1 MIKNDPLSA
10 DILTSI
16 FRTSPKDEYRIINRE
31 SVTIEFKESYSHASM
46 AQYFKTIASFANN
59 SGGYLIFGVADKP
72 RRLKGLSEK
81 PLEQFENLKV
91 EEFTKALMD
100 YFSPSIQWEHCTFEF
115 KGLSFG
121 VIYVQQLN
129 KRPCICKK
137 TYDSNSNA
145 KYSLKEGDI
154 YFRYGGR
161 SEKIKY
167 EELRE
172 IIDSTQKTEQQQWV
186 SLLQKIAQI
195 GVDKAMLLDTGTGNL
210 SGNGNSIIFDESLL
224 EKINFIKKGE
234 FDEVKGEPTL
244 RLIGDITSISSG
256 QVVIKE
262 TEKKVVK
269 AIEPHDIA
277 RAFLSNEDVFTPIE
291 YIKRICSLS
300 TANLPLY
307 YYVNLTKLSVTAII
321 DIIRE
326 IPSRSAGKNMLI
338 KRLEGKRIET
348 SVIPKT
354 TTEAS
359 KEKRK
364 YREIWLK
371 EQIDLDAADLNRSL
385 QSFLCLT
392 YDELR
397 QHDKYFKQTLKQIYE
412 NCFESANSTTASL
425 IRKVICRLDE
435 ALYFE
440 D

>member
-172 IIDSTQKTEQQQWV
+172 IIDST
-186 SLLQKIAQI
+186 
-195 GVDKAMLLDTGTGNL
+195 GV
-210 SGNGNSIIFDESLL
+210 
-224 EKINFIKKGE
+224 
-234 FDEVKGEPTL
+234 L
-244 RLIGDITSISSG
+244 R
-256 QVVIKE
+256 KPC
-262 TEKKVVK
+262 K
-269 AIEPHDIA
+269 
-277 RAFLSNEDVFTPIE
+277 
-291 YIKRICSLS
+291 
-300 TANLPLY
+300 
-307 YYVNLTKLSVTAII
+307 
-321 DIIRE
+321 
-326 IPSRSAGKNMLI
+326 
-338 KRLEGKRIET
+338 
-348 SVIPKT
+348 
-354 TTEAS
+354 
-359 KEKRK
+359 
-364 YREIWLK
+364 
-371 EQIDLDAADLNRSL
+371 
-385 QSFLCLT
+385 
-392 YDELR
+392 
-397 QHDKYFKQTLKQIYE
+397 
-412 NCFESANSTTASL
+412 
-425 IRKVICRLDE
+425 
-435 ALYFE
+435 
-440 D
+440 